1 MATEAHGEVTSA
13 EYIQH
18 HLTNLVCG
26 KTESHGW
33 TCDPH
38 YANEMGFWAFHV
50 DSLGWS
56 VFLGFLF
63 IGLFRFGIP
72 KLSTEAPTGIQ
83 NFVNDNVQSI
93 FTSAKNNL
101 IGPMALTVLVWVF
114 LMNLMDLIPVDYLPE
129 LAKGV
134 GVEYFKVVP
143 TTDPNITL
151 GMALAVFILIIF
163 YSIKIKGLKG
173 FLAELTLHPFG
184 KYLLPVNLVLEGVNL
199 ISGNSIWEKELNREY
214 GWNKT
219 IQLNDSTIL
228 IAASGLHTVNIK
240 NGSGWDFNLV
250 TGQKDYKETIA
261 KNVAGITIGILTG
274 TYITSSGPN
283 VVREIIS
290 NIIIDSSEIYI
301 ASKES
306 ISKINKVNGKI
317 IWSPVFTTAIT
328 AE

>member
-1 MATEAHGEVTSA
+1 MATTAHEQITTQ

-38 YANEMGFWAFHV
+38 YSNEMGFWAFHV

-56 VFLGFLF
+56 VFLGTVF
-63 IGLFRFGIP
+63 IVLFRLGIP
-72 KLSTEAPTGIQ
+72 KLSTEAPSGLQ
-83 NFVNDNVQSI
+83 NFVEMCVEFVNENVQSI

-101 IGPMALTVLVWVF
+101 IGPMALTVFVWVF

-134 GVEYFKVVP
+134 GIDYFKVVP

-173 FLAELTLHPFG
+173 FVAELTLHPFG
-184 KYLLPVNLVLEGVNL
+184 KYLIPVNLVLEGVNL
-199 ISGNSIWEKELNREY
+199 IAKPISLGLRLFGNLYAGEMIF
-214 GWNKT
+214 
-219 IQLNDSTIL
+219 IL
-228 IAASGLHTVNIK
+228 IALMLTFSSISVGLLGVGLH
-240 NGSGWDFNLV
+240 
-250 TGQKDYKETIA
+250 
-261 KNVAGITIGILTG
+261 
-274 TYITSSGPN
+274 
-283 VVREIIS
+283 
-290 NIIIDSSEIYI
+290 
-301 ASKES
+301 
-306 ISKINKVNGKI
+306 I
-317 IWSPVFTTAIT
+317 IWALFHILILVLQAFIFMVLTIVYLAMAHET
-328 AE
+328 EDH

>member
-83 NFVNDNVQSI
+83 NFVEMCIEFVNDNVQSI

-134 GVEYFKVVP
+134 GLEYFKVVP

-151 GMALAVFILIIF
+151 GMALAVFILVIF

-199 ISGNSIWEKELNREY
+199 IAKPISLGLRLFGNLYAGEMIF
-214 GWNKT
+214 
-219 IQLNDSTIL
+219 IL
-228 IAASGLHTVNIK
+228 IALMLTFSSISVGLLGVGLHLIWALFHILILALQAFIFMVLTIVY
-240 NGSGWDFNLV
+240 LAMAH
-250 TGQKDYKETIA
+250 ET
-261 KNVAGITIGILTG
+261 
-274 TYITSSGPN
+274 
-283 VVREIIS
+283 E
-290 NIIIDSSEIYI
+290 DH
-301 ASKES
+301 
-306 ISKINKVNGKI
+306 
-317 IWSPVFTTAIT
+317 
-328 AE
+328 

>member
-1 MATEAHGEVTSA
+1 MATEAHGQITSQ

-38 YANEMGFWAFHV
+38 FANEMGFWAFHV

-56 VFLGFLF
+56 VFLGIVFVA
-63 IGLFRFGIP
+63 LFRFGIP
-72 KLSTEAPTGIQ
+72 KLSSPTEAPTGLQ
-83 NFVNDNVQSI
+83 NFIEMCVEFVNENVQSI

-134 GVEYFKVVP
+134 GLEYFKVVP

-184 KYLLPVNLVLEGVNL
+184 KYLMPVNLILEGVNL
-199 ISGNSIWEKELNREY
+199 IAKPISLGLRLFGNLYAGEMIF
-214 GWNKT
+214 
-219 IQLNDSTIL
+219 IL
-228 IAASGLHTVNIK
+228 IALMLT
-240 NGSGWDFNLV
+240 LV
-250 TGQKDYKETIA
+250 QYQWVYLEW
-261 KNVAGITIGILTG
+261 V
-274 TYITSSGPN
+274 YI
-283 VVREIIS
+283 
-290 NIIIDSSEIYI
+290 
-301 ASKES
+301 
-306 ISKINKVNGKI
+306 
-317 IWSPVFTTAIT
+317 
-328 AE
+328 